1 MCADVWSSGSAVLDV
16 EDRVRERVKLLGH
29 LSYNAMVCGDMW
41 SSVWQAIDFDVRIRE
56 RINLLGHTLRC
67 NAAVC
72 AATLLIMNFIHNGDT
87 KPWV

>member
-1 MCADVWSSGSAVLDV
+1 MCADVWGSGSAVVDV
-16 EDRVRERVKLLGH
+16 EDRVQERVKLLGH
-29 LSYNAMVCGDMW
+29 LSYNATVCGDMW

-56 RINLLGHTLRC
+56 RINLLRHLRC